1 MPGRIVCSTF
11 ALISCLFLWTAAF
24 AQTTPSQPQ
33 SVKPKVIQ
41 PKVQHAEWT
50 GQAQAYYGISQDDFV
65 AMGLPKLTV
74 DEYSRL
80 FTWAYNR
87 QTASAR
93 TAKEEGKKE
102 AIDTQITFS
111 CGSKQSPDTALN
123 KIHVLIED
131 SPATAS
137 EVMSGVR
144 QRLRGITDVEI
155 VYEPDQADLV
165 VNILG
170 YEDKMENGT
179 RGIGYTA
186 STLVTHPCV
195 GKLGTIEWNFQ
206 MLDDHY
212 LLSVGKDI
220 GLLAEKIVTKIDSNS
235 IESIRKSRSQMKSLQ
250 NKKS

>member
-1 MPGRIVCSTF
+1 MPGRLSRFTLV
-11 ALISCLFLWTAAF
+11 LISGLIFCASAF
-24 AQTTPSQPQ
+24 TQTTPSQPQ
-33 SVKPKVIQ
+33 AARPKVTQ

-50 GQAQAYYGISQDDFV
+50 GQTQAYYGISQEDFG
-65 AMGLPKLTV
+65 AMGLPKLTT
-74 DEYSRL
+74 DEYAKL

-87 QTASAR
+87 QTDVAR

-102 AIDTQITFS
+102 AIASEVTFS
-111 CGSKQSPDTALN
+111 CGSKQGAGDAPN

-155 VYEPDQADLV
+155 VYELDQADLV
-165 VNILG
+165 VSILG

-186 STLVTHPCV
+186 STVVTAPCV
-195 GKLGTIEWNFQ
+195 GKLGTVAWNFQ

-220 GLLAEKIVTKIDSNS
+220 GLLAEKIVTKIDSNN
-235 IESIRKSRSQMKSLQ
+235 IEPIRRSRSQMKSLQ